1 MCVRVKMRRITHGF
15 APRMNLP
22 FDHDD
27 VGIHMGI
34 VILEA
39 SYRGARHDLSDGSN
53 DSLVKFPSATGKGE
67 GLDQL

>member
-1 MCVRVKMRRITHGF
+1 MRRITHWF

-22 FDHDD
+22 FGHDD
-27 VGIHMGI
+27 VGIHVVI

-39 SYRGARHDLSDGSN
+39 SYRGAMHDLSDGSN
-53 DSLVKFPSATGKGE
+53 DGLVKFPSATGKGE